1 MPLSLRTS
9 NYIIYNNIFK
19 RTFRIIRYLEYTLS
33 INILYFTETYL
44 IEYFYFFH
52 LMGEHMITKY
62 RFDEIADIFTGIRV
76 KRYQKGVTIPQKVL
90 KKTYDDS
97 SQFEIEF
104 EEVSEDINPKFY
116 SRKDDIVIL
125 LAGSTVSK
133 LEEEGIII
141 PMYYAVVRVKEGF
154 DVDFIFHLLK
164 SDIFPR
170 ELHKIEEGTTLKII
184 KTTHLKEIKLPVPDY
199 ETQVK
204 YGRLFKL
211 MDKRILLFL
220 ELIQR
225 ERQNEKLILNN
236 LLDDMD

>member
-1 MPLSLRTS
+1 
-9 NYIIYNNIFK
+9 
-19 RTFRIIRYLEYTLS
+19 
-33 INILYFTETYL
+33 
-44 IEYFYFFH
+44 
-52 LMGEHMITKY
+52 MITKY

-76 KRYQKGVTIPQKVL
+76 KRYQKGITIKQKVL
-90 KKTYDDS
+90 KKTHEDS
-97 SQFEIEF
+97 SQIEIDF
-104 EEVSEDINPKFY
+104 VDVSEDINPKFY
-116 SRKDDIVIL
+116 SRKNDIVIL

-133 LEEEGIII
+133 LEEDGIII

-184 KTTHLKEIKLPVPDY
+184 KTTHLKEIYLPIPDY

-211 MDKRILLFL
+211 MDQRINLNL
-220 ELIQR
+220 ELIEL
-225 ERQNEKLILNN
+225 ERKNERLIMKN
-236 LLDDMD
+236 LLDKLEKWWVGS

>member
-1 MPLSLRTS
+1 M
-9 NYIIYNNIFK
+9 
-19 RTFRIIRYLEYTLS
+19 
-33 INILYFTETYL
+33 IN
-44 IEYFYFFH
+44 
-52 LMGEHMITKY
+52 KY
-62 RFDEIADIFTGIRV
+62 KFDEIAEIFTGIRV
-76 KRYQKGVTIPQKVL
+76 KRYQKGLTVRQKVL
-90 KKTYDDS
+90 KKTYEDS
-97 SQFEIEF
+97 SRIEIDFED
-104 EEVSEDINPKFY
+104 VSNEINPKFY

-184 KTTHLKEIKLPVPDY
+184 KTTHLKEITLPVPDY

-211 MDKRILLFL
+211 MDQRINLSLDLIEL
-220 ELIQR
+220 ER
-225 ERQNEKLILNN
+225 KNEKLIMKN
-236 LLDDMD
+236 LLDKMD

>member
-1 MPLSLRTS
+1 MD
-9 NYIIYNNIFK
+9 NQYK
-19 RTFRIIRYLEYTLS
+19 
-33 INILYFTETYL
+33 
-44 IEYFYFFH
+44 
-52 LMGEHMITKY
+52 
-62 RFDEIADIFTGIRV
+62 FDEIADIFTGIRV
-76 KRYQKGVTIPQKVL
+76 KRYQKGETKPQKVL
-90 KKTYDDS
+90 KKTYEGS

-104 EEVSEDINPKFY
+104 QNVSEDINPKFY

-164 SDIFPR
+164 SDVFPR
-170 ELHKIEEGTTLKII
+170 ELHKIQEGTTLKII
-184 KTTHLKEIKLPVPDY
+184 KTTHLKQISLPVPDY

-211 MDKRILLFL
+211 MDQRINLNL
-220 ELIQR
+220 ELIKL
-225 ERQNEKLILNN
+225 ERQNEKLIMKN
-236 LLDDMD
+236 LLEKIS